1 MWSPDH
7 IKEDIML
14 NIGQL
19 NEGIVL
25 DHIEAGKA
33 MEIYSLLGLGELD
46 SGVAIIKNAHSNKMG
61 KKDIIKIEGGI
72 DLVDLDALG
81 YIDCNITVDI
91 IKDGVVAEKKQLTLP
106 KILTNVIKCTNPR
119 CITSVETQLDQVF
132 LLTNEKKHIYRCRYC
147 EEKHT

>member
-1 MWSPDH
+1 
-7 IKEDIML
+7 ML

-91 IKDGVVAEKKQLTLP
+91 IRDGVVAEKKQLTLP
-106 KILTNVIKCTNPR
+106 KVLTNVIKCSNPR
-119 CITSVETQLDQVF
+119 CITSIEPQLDQVF

-147 EEKHT
+147 EEKHS

>member
-1 MWSPDH
+1 
-7 IKEDIML
+7 ML

-46 SGVAIIKNAHSNKMG
+46 CGVAIIKNAHSNKMG
-61 KKDIIKIEGGI
+61 KKDIIKIEGGL

-91 IKDGVVAEKKQLTLP
+91 IREGVVAEKRVLTLP
-106 KILTNVIKCTNPR
+106 KVLTNVIKCNNPR
-119 CITSVETQLDQVF
+119 CITSVEHQLDHIF
-132 LLTNEKKHIYRCRYC
+132 YLTNEKKHIYRCRYC
-147 EEKHT
+147 EEKA

>member
-1 MWSPDH
+1 
-7 IKEDIML
+7 ML

-46 SGVAIIKNAHSNKMG
+46 CGVAIIKNAHSNKMG
-61 KKDIIKIEGGI
+61 KKDIIKIEGGL

-91 IKDGVVAEKKQLTLP
+91 IRNGVVAEKKVLTLP
-106 KILTNVIKCTNPR
+106 KVLTNVIKCHNPR
-119 CITSVETQLDQVF
+119 CITSVEHQLDQVF
-132 LLTNEKKHIYRCRYC
+132 YKKKKKKHIYRCRYC
-147 EEKHT
+147 EEKA

>member
-1 MWSPDH
+1 
-7 IKEDIML
+7 ML

-46 SGVAIIKNAHSNKMG
+46 CGVAIIKNAHSNKMG
-61 KKDIIKIEGGI
+61 KKDIIKIEGGL

-91 IKDGVVAEKKQLTLP
+91 IREGVVVEKRVLTLP
-106 KILTNVIKCTNPR
+106 KVLTNVIKCNNPR
-119 CITSVETQLDQVF
+119 CITSVEHQLDQIF
-132 LLTNEKKHIYRCRYC
+132 YLTNEKKHIYRCRYC
-147 EEKHT
+147 EEKA

>member
-1 MWSPDH
+1 
-7 IKEDIML
+7 ML

-91 IKDGVVAEKKQLTLP
+91 IKDGVVAEKKELTLP
-106 KILTNVIKCTNPR
+106 RILTNVIKCTNPR
-119 CITSVETQLDQVF
+119 CITSVESQLDQVF

-147 EEKHT
+147 EEKHS

>member
-1 MWSPDH
+1 
-7 IKEDIML
+7 ML

-46 SGVAIIKNAHSNKMG
+46 SGVAIIKNAQSNKMG

-91 IKDGVVAEKKQLTLP
+91 IKDGVVAEKRELTMP
-106 KILTNVIKCTNPR
+106 KVLTNVIKCTNPR
-119 CITSVETQLDQVF
+119 CITSIEPQLDQVF

>member
-1 MWSPDH
+1 
-7 IKEDIML
+7 ML

-46 SGVAIIKNAHSNKMG
+46 CGVAIIKNAHSNKMG
-61 KKDIIKIEGGI
+61 KKDIIKIEGGL

-91 IKDGVVAEKKQLTLP
+91 IRNGVVAEKKVLTLP
-106 KILTNVIKCTNPR
+106 KVLTNVIKCHNPR
-119 CITSVETQLDQVF
+119 CITSVEHQLEQVF
-132 LLTNEKKHIYRCRYC
+132 YLTNEKKHIYRCRYC
-147 EEKHT
+147 EEKA

>member
-1 MWSPDH
+1 
-7 IKEDIML
+7 ML

-61 KKDIIKIEGGI
+61 KKDIIKIEGGM

-106 KILTNVIKCTNPR
+106 KVLTNVIKCTNPR

-132 LLTNEKKHIYRCRYC
+132 LLTNEEKHIYRCRYC
-147 EEKHT
+147 EEKHN

>member
-1 MWSPDH
+1 
-7 IKEDIML
+7 ML

-91 IKDGVVAEKKQLTLP
+91 IRDGVVAEKKQLTLP

-119 CITSVETQLDQVF
+119 CITSVESQLDQVF
-132 LLTNEKKHIYRCRYC
+132 ILTNEKRHVYRCRYC

>member
-1 MWSPDH
+1 
-7 IKEDIML
+7 ML

-46 SGVAIIKNAHSNKMG
+46 SGVAIIKNAQSNKMG

-91 IKDGVVAEKKQLTLP
+91 IKDGVVAEKRELTMP
-106 KILTNVIKCTNPR
+106 KVLTNVIKCTNPR
-119 CITSVETQLDQVF
+119 CITSIEPQLDQVF
-132 LLTNEKKHIYRCRYC
+132 LQTNEKKHIYRCRYC